1 MLADRISAGNLQTK
15 GTARKWGEA
24 ARERAEAHQ
33 SWHPLTSAT
42 QRRGRQEAWGA
53 LRLHQGFLEKELHR
67 RYSKRE
73 LHDNKRSVLCL
84 KSQRCIV
91 VYEKKKKRK
100 MTKHKT
106 SIWHFCSWTVP
117 KGTAGGWH
125 RLFNTYCWDFFSDKH
140 WLSSLERAKRKVTNL
155 LQR

>member
-91 VYEKKKKRK
+91 VYEKKKKKNDKAQNLHLTFLQLNCSKRNSRW
-100 MTKHKT
+100 MTQALQH
-106 SIWHFCSWTVP
+106 ILL
-117 KGTAGGWH
+117 G
-125 RLFNTYCWDFFSDKH
+125 LF
-140 WLSSLERAKRKVTNL
+140 L
-155 LQR
+155 